1 MDLLQNMLKEINKK
15 LDQVNKKE
23 DLVEKKLENFDKRL
37 GGLLRQV
44 NNKVRIIYPQLKYFR
59 HFFQIVDLWKEK
71 TLSISRDA
79 HEETLLSMPKSNQI
93 INGLINT
100 LEVWISS

>member
-1 MDLLQNMLKEINKK
+1 MNCCLGVYRTPQLKRRRIQDLTTISSPEPLKEQMDLLQNMLKEINKK

-59 HFFQIVDLWKEK
+59 HFFQIVDL
-71 TLSISRDA
+71 
-79 HEETLLSMPKSNQI
+79 
-93 INGLINT
+93 
-100 LEVWISS
+100 